1 MLPLIIY
8 PSLNIDP
15 RTGENRAAYSG
26 RGPLYDGK
34 IYGRVVITR
43 STQPLCDACRVLIA
57 EGMASETRIVMRH
70 EGSDIDCLISTV
82 GAAAKVTISEGERRP
97 IAVRWQEHP
106 NSAAGS
112 SPVRF
117 SDDPL
122 PQ

>member
-15 RTGENRAAYSG
+15 RTGESRAAYSG

-57 EGMASETRIVMRH
+57 EGMAPDTRIIMRH
-70 EGSDIDCLISTV
+70 EGSNIDCLISTV
-82 GAAAKVTISEGERRP
+82 GAAAKITIKEGEHRP
-97 IAVRWQEHP
+97 MPVRWQERP
-106 NSAAGS
+106 NSISGS
-112 SPVRF
+112 APVRF